1 MKTEIK
7 YYVDP
12 KIKDIITDNDLELI
26 TDEVKSHPTYSK
38 FKTATLFITES
49 DGYIGY
55 EVLEET
61 QRFDRIRRI
70 TGYLTGTVDR
80 WNNAKKHELQDR
92 VKHIK

>member
-7 YYVDP
+7 YYIDP
-12 KIKDIITDNDLELI
+12 KIKDIITDTDLELI
-26 TDEVKSHPTYSK
+26 TDDVMNHPTYSK
-38 FKTATLFITES
+38 FKRATLFITES
-49 DGYIGY
+49 NGYIGY

-80 WNNAKKHELQDR
+80 WNDAKKNELQDR